1 MRLGLLP
8 LPLAGEGGVGVP
20 DPVEPRMTPLA
31 LKKTGRNGP
40 VLAI

>member
-20 DPVEPRMTPLA
+20 PRMTPLA
-31 LKKTGRNGP
+31 LKKTGRNEP